1 VYSRQQQEKHDEGDE
16 GSMRSRN
23 ERRKKSRKRRGAYE
37 TIAVQEQHK
46 QPAVIERGLLLLRL
60 KCLRYI
66 FSSILRRI

>member
-1 VYSRQQQEKHDEGDE
+1 
-16 GSMRSRN
+16 MRETKGRC
-23 ERRKKSRKRRGAYE
+23 EAETREEQKSRKRRGAYE